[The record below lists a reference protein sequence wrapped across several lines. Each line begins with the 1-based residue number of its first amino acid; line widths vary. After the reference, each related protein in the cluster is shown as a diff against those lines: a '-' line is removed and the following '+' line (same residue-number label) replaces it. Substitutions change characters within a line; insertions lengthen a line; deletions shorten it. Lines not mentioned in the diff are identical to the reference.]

1 MDTPGAVIEGMVELV
16 GQRAGGAEPPG
27 VQVPLVAAPRAVDP
41 MGFIAGS
48 TDRAGHSV
56 TGKHPVAAI
65 TAVRAV
71 GVRLTGTKSL
81 SASPASRGPNLSPI
95 HTPTEKITSIT
106 AVSRRD
112 DHAAPA
118 L

>member
-1 MDTPGAVIEGMVELV
+1 MDTPGAVVEGMVELV
-16 GQRAGGAEPPG
+16 GQRAGGAEPSG
-27 VQVPLVAAPRAVDP
+27 VQVPFEAAPRAVDP
-41 MGFIAGS
+41 RGFIARVLRTVQVTALLGS
-48 TDRAGHSV
+48 T
-56 TGKHPVAAI
+56 PAI

-95 HTPTEKITSIT
+95 HTPTYKITSIT